1 MVFRVIS
8 LISQLNRQPCEVSIC
23 EINQQL
29 CEVSIYVYLYFS
41 CMLILKLHV
50 CNSVNIFSA
59 FELMD
64 TFLILTASFMDS
76 FSYIDH
82 LLFPFLEPISSID
95 HHVVVFPCFIS
106 RTLGL
111 LFFQNRTP
119 INDYVSKESDG
130 CCQDLRHL
138 IVGYLKPQFW

>member
-1 MVFRVIS
+1 MKFPYVKSISSCVKFPYMYIYIFRAC
-8 LISQLNRQPCEVSIC
+8 L
-23 EINQQL
+23 
-29 CEVSIYVYLYFS
+29 F
-41 CMLILKLHV
+41 LKLHV

-82 LLFPFLEPISSID
+82 LLFPFLETISSID

-111 LFFQNRTP
+111 LFFKNRTP